1 MILEFFL
8 PFERLNLSSLSL
20 KKRQEVI
27 KKADLIY
34 IEAIENFEYKENN
47 DGY

>member
-8 PFERLNLSSLSL
+8 PFECLNLSSLSL
-20 KKRQEVI
+20 EKRQEVI